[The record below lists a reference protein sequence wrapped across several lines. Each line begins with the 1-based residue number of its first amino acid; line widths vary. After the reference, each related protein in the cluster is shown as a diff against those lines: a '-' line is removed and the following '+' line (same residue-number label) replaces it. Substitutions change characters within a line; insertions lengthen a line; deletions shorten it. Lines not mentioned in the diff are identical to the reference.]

1 MVILGRK
8 KQVNC
13 TDDTYYQFLGYISA
27 HPNAI
32 KIVFENNQ
40 DSGAWGNEGRIQF
53 YTESARQHFSQG
65 FSFTSGTGNILY
77 RLNCND
83 LISKMLDLGFVMGEN
98 QNSTAIRQNIPASQ
112 HHNYDIGVN
121 L

>member
-8 KQVNC
+8 NQVNC
-13 TDDTYYQFLGYISA
+13 TDDIYYQFLGYISA

-53 YTESARQHFSQG
+53 YTELARQHFNQG
-65 FSFTSGTGNILY
+65 FSFTVGTGRILY

-83 LISKMLDLGFVMGEN
+83 LISKMLDLGFVMGET
-98 QNSTAIRQNIPASQ
+98 QNSAAIRQNIPVNQ
-112 HHNYDIGVN
+112 QHNYDNGVN